1 MNKEQLKRKLFQ
13 ELCLNY
19 SRDLQI
25 FIYSLTRQDQYA
37 MEEIYQNTMVQA
49 LHGLKNL
56 KDQDKMKSWLFSIA
70 KAEASRHYAKNQQYI
85 QRECNDLTDEDIY
98 VWEGIPFEDFT
109 QAIDDKEFLL
119 SLFNRLNEEEHR
131 VFALRYIYDVSLKE
145 ISEILHINYS
155 TVRSL
160 HARGLAK
167 CKKMFE
173 ERMCFYEC

>member
-1 MNKEQLKRKLFQ
+1 MTKEQLTLKLFQ

-25 FIYSLTRQDQYA
+25 FIYSLTRKDQYA

-49 LHGLKNL
+49 LRGLKNL

-70 KAEASRHYAKNQQYI
+70 KAEAARHYAKNQRYI
-85 QRECNDLTDEDIY
+85 QKECNDLSERDLYEFEEIS
-98 VWEGIPFEDFT
+98 FEDFT
-109 QAIDDKEFLL
+109 RTIDDKDFLL
-119 SLFNRLNEEEHR
+119 SLFNRLNEDEHQ
-131 VFALRYIYDVSLKE
+131 VFALRYIYDISLKE
-145 ISEILHINYS
+145 ISDILHINYS

-160 HARGLAK
+160 HARGLVK

-173 ERMCFYEC
+173 ERMCYNEC